1 MWQDAQPVASS
12 PAWFIGELGPQA
24 VNDVFVIA
32 RVWQVSQAVMTVS
45 GMWVVGDDDV
55 PLANEPLWHEAQPV
69 ASSPAWFI
77 GEFGPQAA
85 KLFVIASVW
94 QLSHAAV
101 PIGIW
106 VVGADDVPLASV
118 PLWQDA
124 QPVAGS
130 PAWLIG
136 EFGPQAV
143 KLLVTANVWHVSQ
156 AAVVGMWPP
165 RYEALPSALVSL
177 WQVAQPVVIE
187 PCTIGELGPHA
198 V

>member
-1 MWQDAQPVASS
+1 MVVPGPQAVKVVLVIASVWQLSHAAVPIGIWIVGADDVPLASVPLWQDAQPVASS

-24 VNDVFVIA
+24 VNVVFVIA

-101 PIGIW
+101 PIGMW
-106 VVGADDVPLASV
+106 DVGADFGPLA
-118 PLWQDA
+118 
-124 QPVAGS
+124 
-130 PAWLIG
+130 
-136 EFGPQAV
+136 
-143 KLLVTANVWHVSQ
+143 K
-156 AAVVGMWPP
+156 
-165 RYEALPSALVSL
+165 VSL
-177 WQVAQPVVIE
+177 
-187 PCTIGELGPHA
+187 
-198 V
+198 